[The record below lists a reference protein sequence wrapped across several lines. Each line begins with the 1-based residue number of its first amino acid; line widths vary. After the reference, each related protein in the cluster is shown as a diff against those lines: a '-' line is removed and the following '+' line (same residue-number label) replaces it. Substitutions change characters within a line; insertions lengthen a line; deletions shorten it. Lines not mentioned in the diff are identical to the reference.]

1 MTIKRLF
8 TAWKF
13 PDKTDFVF
21 SENFNDND
29 VDQKLVD
36 EVFKLWTLLHTKL
49 SLKGSKNEKKA
60 QKNT

>member
-49 SLKGSKNEKKA
+49 SLKGSKN
-60 QKNT
+60 